1 MTLDNLKYNAERK
14 LGILYQ
20 KSSYFMDRKTKACEW
35 FIQSNIVVRLIYL
48 RGNKQKEGKLTFLRY
63 RYNHKI

>member
-1 MTLDNLKYNAERK
+1 
-14 LGILYQ
+14 
-20 KSSYFMDRKTKACEW
+20 MDRKTKACEW
-35 FIQSNIVVRLIYL
+35 FVQSNTVVRLIYL